1 MSPVWAAQR
10 EERFASLFTPAEVGC
25 TYYSGHVQEGT
36 SSTCLQR
43 LMAQRDC
50 VRFTSTS
57 SMVKLLSVSL
67 SVTSLVSYGA
77 GGYRDRK
84 KSASDQTVT

>member
-25 TYYSGHVQEGT
+25 TYYSGHVQEGK

-50 VRFTSTS
+50 IRFTSTS
-57 SMVKLLSVSL
+57 SMVKLLSISL
-67 SVTSLVSYGA
+67 CHQFSVLW
-77 GGYRDRK
+77 GGIATEK
-84 KSASDQTVT
+84 NLLLTKL